1 MAQAIAGLSRR
12 RFLAGAATAAV
23 GLTRAG
29 PALALAPAE
38 QQLAG
43 LMSKLWDEQQRRFPE
58 TIAPLGAAPLPPARA
73 AGRLDPWSRAARED
87 WVGWARSAVRRIE
100 ALDAAALPQAA
111 LTDLAV
117 MLDHFG
123 KIARLGTRYRFGAS
137 ASDPGAP
144 VAPFAVSPVTG
155 PHRALARLLGPG
167 LGGAGQSGAGREAG
181 DIWFEQLAALPRAL
195 DAATEAFRSDVGAGI
210 VPPAGVLEATLA
222 ELANVR
228 AIEAAAR
235 PGLERLAGAAGAP
248 GTGGD
253 WSDRVATLL
262 ARDIYPALERQ
273 QSVIAAARGHGG
285 AGFGAQGEGE
295 AFYAD
300 ALAWHTGAA
309 MSAQDAHAL
318 GRAQVAE
325 LSSQLDGLLVRLGLG
340 SGPVAERLAALA
352 VRAAPAYADD
362 AAGRAAVLTDFAAAL
377 DRWRGQVPLLFGMS
391 PAVPGAVGAVPRAVA
406 TGEATAFVG
415 PGVEPGAGPGGTLYV
430 DLDRPSAWSR
440 GAVEAAAFFEGIPA
454 PLWDAAATFD
464 GTTAPAIRLRGTRY
478 AAHAEG
484 WALYAGQVLD
494 EQGLLARDPLS
505 RIAFLR
511 RRLGHAARLVA
522 DTGLH
527 AQRWAPAEAAAY
539 LAATTG
545 GTAAAQAREVARMA
559 AAPGQACAAAV
570 GQAEWLRLRA
580 LARRVAGTRFD
591 QRAFHSVLRH
601 GRAPFAVLEEVVVA
615 RFTPRRSERD
625 MRTV

>member
-1 MAQAIAGLSRR
+1 MAHAIAGLSRR
-12 RFLAGAATAAV
+12 RFLAGLATASA

-43 LMSKLWDEQQRRFPE
+43 LMGKLWDEQQRRFPE
-58 TIAPLGAAPLPPARA
+58 TIAPLGAAPLPQPRA

-111 LTDLAV
+111 LTDRAV

-144 VAPFAVSPVTG
+144 VAPFAISPVTG

-167 LGGAGQSGAGREAG
+167 LGGAGRSGAGGEAG
-181 DIWFEQLAALPRAL
+181 DIWFEQLASLPRAL

-210 VPPAGVLEATLA
+210 VPPASVLEATLA
-222 ELANVR
+222 ELAGVR
-228 AIEAAAR
+228 VIGAATR
-235 PGLERLAGAAGAP
+235 PGLERLAGAVGTPGAS
-248 GTGGD
+248 GD
-253 WSDRVATLL
+253 WSGRVAALL

-273 QSVIAAARGHGG
+273 QAAIDAARGHGA
-285 AGFGAQGEGE
+285 AGLWAEREGE

-300 ALAWHTGAA
+300 ALAWHTGSAI
-309 MSAQDAHAL
+309 SAQDAHAL
-318 GRAQVAE
+318 GRAQVAD
-325 LSSQLDGLLVRLGLG
+325 LSAELDGLLVGLGLA

-352 VRAAPAYADD
+352 VQGAPAYADD
-362 AAGRAAVLTDFAAAL
+362 QAGRAAVLTDFAAAL
-377 DRWRGQVPLLFGMS
+377 DRWRGQLPLLFGMS
-391 PAVPGAVGAVPRAVA
+391 PAVPRAVSALPGTAA
-406 TGEATAFVG
+406 TGEATAFV
-415 PGVEPGAGPGGTLYV
+415 EPGSGGGGTLYV
-430 DLDRPSAWSR
+430 DLQRPSAWSP
-440 GAVEAAAFFEGIPA
+440 GAVAAAAFFEGVPA

-464 GTTAPAIRLRGTRY
+464 GVTAPAIRLHGTRY

-527 AQRWAPAEAAAY
+527 AQRWTPAEAAAY
-539 LAATTG
+539 LVATTG
-545 GTAAAQAREVARMA
+545 GGAAAQSREVARMA

-580 LARRVAGTRFD
+580 LARCVAGARFD
-591 QRAFHSVLRH
+591 QRAFHTVLRH
-601 GRAPFAVLEEVVVA
+601 GRAPFAVLEEVVVM

>member
-1 MAQAIAGLSRR
+1 MAQPIAGLSRR

-43 LMSKLWDEQQRRFPE
+43 LMGKLWDEQQRRFPE
-58 TIAPLGAAPLPPARA
+58 TIAPLGAAPLPQARA

-111 LTDLAV
+111 LTDRAV

-167 LGGAGQSGAGREAG
+167 LGAAGQSGAGRETA
-181 DIWFEQLAALPRAL
+181 DIWFEQLASLPRAL
-195 DAATEAFRSDVGAGI
+195 DAATEAFRSDVGDGI

-222 ELANVR
+222 ELASVR
-228 AIEAAAR
+228 AVAT
-235 PGLERLAGAAGAP
+235 PGRA
-248 GTGGD
+248 GD
-253 WSDRVATLL
+253 WPGRVAALL
-262 ARDIYPALERQ
+262 ARDIHPALERQ
-273 QSVIAAARGHGG
+273 QAAIDAARGHGG
-285 AGFGAQGEGE
+285 AGLWAQREGE

-300 ALAWHTGAA
+300 ALAWHTGATI
-309 MSAQDAHAL
+309 SAQEAHDL
-318 GRAQVAE
+318 GRAQVAD
-325 LSSQLDGLLVRLGLG
+325 LSAELDGLLVGLGLAG
-340 SGPVAERLAALA
+340 GPVAERLAALA
-352 VRAAPAYADD
+352 VRAAPAYPDD
-362 AAGRAAVLTDFAAAL
+362 EAGRAAVLTDFAAAL
-377 DRWRGQVPLLFGMS
+377 DRWRGQVPLLFGMC
-391 PAVPGAVGAVPRAVA
+391 PAVPGAVSPLPRTVA
-406 TGEATAFVG
+406 TGEATAVVER
-415 PGVEPGAGPGGTLYV
+415 GVAPGAGGTLYV
-430 DLDRPSAWSR
+430 DLERPSAWSR
-440 GAVEAAAFFEGIPA
+440 GAVAAAAFFEGIPA

-464 GTTAPAIRLRGTRY
+464 GTTAPAIRVRGTRY

-484 WALYAGQVLD
+484 WALYAGQVLE

-539 LAATTG
+539 LAETTG
-545 GTAAAQAREVARMA
+545 GTAAARAREVARMA

-580 LARRVAGTRFD
+580 LARRVAGARFD
-591 QRAFHSVLRH
+591 QRGFHSVLRH